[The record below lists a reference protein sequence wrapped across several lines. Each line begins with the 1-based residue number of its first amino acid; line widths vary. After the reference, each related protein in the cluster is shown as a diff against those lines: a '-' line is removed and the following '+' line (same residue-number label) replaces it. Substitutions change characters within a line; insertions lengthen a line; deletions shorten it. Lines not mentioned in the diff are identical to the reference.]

1 MSVVDT
7 YTSNDCHILYE
18 ELKNTIVEHLQQNSD
33 RFYINTTKENFS
45 FLNNRATY
53 PPLINKVYQRIFVV
67 TFNDLAQSRR
77 RDIKI
82 LNQRANTQDTLMVVE
97 EESGRRFNIADSMVQ
112 HNITHYV
119 KSFVD
124 GRNQAEIQEEA
135 FRDHQQWQL
144 ELAAHMQRLSFA
156 RQL

>member
-1 MSVVDT
+1 MSSVADT
-7 YTSNDCHILYE
+7 YTSNDCHLLYE

-33 RFYINTTKENFS
+33 RFYINTTKEHFN
-45 FLNNRATY
+45 FLNNRGGPG
-53 PPLINKVYQRIFVV
+53 PPLINRVYQRTFVV
-67 TFNDLAQSRR
+67 AFNDLVQGR

-97 EESGRRFNIADSMVQ
+97 EESGRRFNIADPMVQ

-156 RQL
+156 R

>member
-1 MSVVDT
+1 MSAVDT
-7 YTSNDCHILYE
+7 YTSNDCHLLYE

-33 RFYINTTKENFS
+33 RFYINTTKENFN

-53 PPLINKVYQRIFVV
+53 PPLINRVYQRIFVV

-97 EESGRRFNIADSMVQ
+97 EESGRRFNIADSMIE

-119 KSFVD
+119 KLFID

-135 FRDHQQWQL
+135 LLDQQQWQL
-144 ELAAHMQRLSFA
+144 ELAAHMQGLSFA
-156 RQL
+156 RQP

>member
-1 MSVVDT
+1 MSEDT
-7 YTSNDCHILYE
+7 YPSNDCHILYE

-33 RFYINTTKENFS
+33 RFYINTTKENFT

-53 PPLINKVYQRIFVV
+53 PPLINRVYQRIFVV

-97 EESGRRFNIADSMVQ
+97 EESGRRFHIADSMIE

-119 KSFVD
+119 KLFID

-135 FRDHQQWQL
+135 FRDQQQWQL
-144 ELAAHMQRLSFA
+144 ELAAHMQGLSFA
-156 RQL
+156 RQP

>member
-1 MSVVDT
+1 MSAVDT
-7 YTSNDCHILYE
+7 YTSNDCHLLYE

-33 RFYINTTKENFS
+33 RFYINTTKENFD
-45 FLNNRATY
+45 FQNTRITY
-53 PPLINKVYQRIFVV
+53 PPIINRVYKRTFVV
-67 TFNDLAQSRR
+67 TFNDLVQSRR
-77 RDIKI
+77 REIKI

-97 EESGRRFNIADSMVQ
+97 EELGRRFNIADSMIQ

-135 FRDHQQWQL
+135 FRDHQQWQH
-144 ELAAHMQRLSFA
+144 ELAAHMQGLSFA
-156 RQL
+156 RQP

>member
-7 YTSNDCHILYE
+7 YTSDDCHLLYE

-33 RFYINTTKENFS
+33 RFYINSTKENFT
-45 FLNNRATY
+45 FLNRRDELPPIINR
-53 PPLINKVYQRIFVV
+53 VYQRTFVV
-67 TFNDLAQSRR
+67 TFNDLVQGRR
-77 RDIKI
+77 EIKI

-97 EESGRRFNIADSMVQ
+97 EESGRRFNIADPMVQ

-124 GRNQAEIQEEA
+124 GRNQAEIHEEA

-156 RQL
+156 RQP